1 MIILFQIFD
10 GENRYD
16 LGKVE
21 DGEVIEE
28 IEDGFEE
35 WIQFETSIATTPDL
49 DDEDE
54 LLRAYNGPNIITYVV
69 EE

>member
-16 LGKVE
+16 LGKIENGKVT
-21 DGEVIEE
+21 EE

-35 WIQFETSIATTPDL
+35 WIRFETSLPTTPDL
-49 DDEDE
+49 EDE
-54 LLRAYNGPNIITYVV
+54 AGLLRAYEGPHIVAQIVD
-69 EE
+69 